1 LLFRGSG
8 AFSKDFA
15 QTLSTKFGFAIS
27 VRGDLGLLS
36 TDWRQ
41 SWVAAA
47 FLD

>member
-15 QTLSTKFGFAIS
+15 QALSANFGFAIS
-27 VRGDLGLLS
+27 VRGGLGLLS
-36 TDWRQ
+36 TEWRP
-41 SWVAAA
+41 SRVAAA